1 MRVFISAIILI
12 CLLWSHAYPRDIDGR
27 YAANP
32 LKGWFD
38 KLSSGKG
45 PCCSDADGNVVV
57 DADWE
62 SKDGHYRVRLDGE
75 WYDVPDDAVIVEP
88 NRDGRTIVWP
98 IGYWDGVKH
107 TYGIRCFMPG
117 SMT

>member
-1 MRVFISAIILI
+1 MVRWLT
-12 CLLWSHAYPRDIDGR
+12 LLLVLTCGVALARDPDGR
-27 YAANP
+27 YAGSP

-38 KLSSGKG
+38 SLASGKG
-45 PCCSDADGNVVV
+45 PCCSDADGNVVL

-62 SKDGHYRVRLDGE
+62 SKDGHYRVKIEGE
-75 WYDVPDDAVIVEP
+75 WYDVPKDAVINEP

-98 IGYWDGVKH
+98 IGYWDGSRH